1 MAKKLR
7 QRPAR
12 VPLAQV
18 FIERNG
24 RGGGNIA
31 DRQAIKVVDHQ
42 AQQFASAAEHQVAA
56 RRVELPE
63 QPAQQAAIQFDVVRR
78 VQINLEIA
86 FAVIARI
93 RADQHGVLKFI
104 RIEWNVVNLAAKL
117 ARFRRRDREH
127 HHARILLVKRQGMDR
142 HLRRVPEGAGEF
154 FPVRAGRVANCHHF
168 LNAVFAFARPGLPRQ
183 SGAIVVSG
191 EMQHFLIRR
200 FCRIIFAVG

>member
-63 QPAQQAAIQFDVVRR
+63 QPAQQAAIQFDVVWR

-86 FAVIARI
+86 FAVI
-93 RADQHGVLKFI
+93 
-104 RIEWNVVNLAAKL
+104 
-117 ARFRRRDREH
+117 DRKST
-127 HHARILLVKRQGMDR
+127 RLNSS
-142 HLRRVPEGAGEF
+142 HLGISY
-154 FPVRAGRVANCHHF
+154 
-168 LNAVFAFARPGLPRQ
+168 AVFCLKKNISP
-183 SGAIVVSG
+183 
-191 EMQHFLIRR
+191 
-200 FCRIIFAVG
+200 